1 MGLFDFAWTGRTGTG
16 TSRFPIWYLK
26 KYHYICSPKAKA
38 TLAQLVEQLIRN
50 EQVVGSSPMS
60 GSNPFDLYPNG
71 ISERTLFLPLSNVS
85 VSTGRY
91 AAALSALR
99 RSVLSRS
106 L

>member
-1 MGLFDFAWTGRTGTG
+1 MGLFDFAWPRRTDTG

-60 GSNPFDLYPNG
+60 GSNPFTYILMEYQR
-71 ISERTLFLPLSNVS
+71 EHCFFLCRMFQFQLAVMLPHYLP
-85 VSTGRY
+85 
-91 AAALSALR
+91 
-99 RSVLSRS
+99 
-106 L
+106 